1 MFLFLQPTLAQV
13 IKMSLNSSDEIVWQV
28 KPQADLE
35 GVKGEHISTSEF
47 EMEDCVQG
55 VVPGIIF
62 TAYVESGKEQDPNY
76 ADNIYKVDET
86 FYNRPFWYRTKF
98 ELPKSYSKGQRVW
111 LCFDNTNRF
120 ATFYFNGIK
129 ISGSQTSTKDVSG
142 HMLRSK
148 FDVTELLNRNG
159 ENVVA
164 VLIADADQKKTRTAK
179 DPYGIACSPSYLAGA
194 GWDWM
199 PYVPGRLAGIT
210 GNVYLAITGD
220 VVMVDPWVRSD
231 LPSLQR
237 AKLSIST
244 NLKNTSDSP
253 IDVTLSGIIKPG
265 NIRFSK
271 TIQLAADTIE
281 NISFSASEFKQLSMI
296 LPNCGGLMV
305 MENLIFIIVS

>member
-1 MFLFLQPTLAQV
+1 MKRRYLLILSSLLFAQSIFGQV
-13 IKMSLNSSDEIVWQV
+13 IKKSLNSSDEIVWQI

-35 GVKGEHISTSEF
+35 GVRGEHISTLEF
-47 EMEDCVQG
+47 EMENCVQG
-55 VVPGIIF
+55 VVPGIVF

-98 ELPKSYSKGQRVW
+98 KLPENYSKGQRVW

-120 ATFYFNGIK
+120 ADFYFNGTK
-129 ISGSQTSTKDVSG
+129 ISGSQTSTRDVSG

-148 FDVTELLNRNG
+148 FDVTELLNQNG

-164 VLIADADQKKTRTAK
+164 VLITDADQKKTRTAK

-237 AKLSIST
+237 ANLSIST

-253 IDVTLSGIIKPG
+253 VDVTL
-265 NIRFSK
+265 
-271 TIQLAADTIE
+271 T
-281 NISFSASEFKQLSMI
+281 
-296 LPNCGGLMV
+296 
-305 MENLIFIIVS
+305 

>member
-111 LCFDNTNRF
+111 L
-120 ATFYFNGIK
+120 
-129 ISGSQTSTKDVSG
+129 
-142 HMLRSK
+142 
-148 FDVTELLNRNG
+148 
-159 ENVVA
+159 
-164 VLIADADQKKTRTAK
+164 VLIIQT
-179 DPYGIACSPSYLAGA
+179 
-194 GWDWM
+194 
-199 PYVPGRLAGIT
+199 V
-210 GNVYLAITGD
+210 
-220 VVMVDPWVRSD
+220 
-231 LPSLQR
+231 LQ
-237 AKLSIST
+237 LSILMES
-244 NLKNTSDSP
+244 
-253 IDVTLSGIIKPG
+253 
-265 NIRFSK
+265 RFLVAK
-271 TIQLAADTIE
+271 HLQ
-281 NISFSASEFKQLSMI
+281 KM
-296 LPNCGGLMV
+296 
-305 MENLIFIIVS
+305 